1 MKTSDYVKW
10 TVAMLRGELSRR
22 GLSKVGKKN
31 DMIRTLIDDDEKQ
44 LLDDG
49 DEKSKKILWWSGEK
63 LAVGW
68 GRREFSAKKRPT
80 SCCYGF
86 QIMSKKFR
94 RPVISVHVYDCCGN
108 VDVCSH
114 TSTAD
119 VLRVQFCMD
128 DVLVST

>member
-49 DEKSKKILWWSGEK
+49 DEKSKKVWR
-63 LAVGW
+63 W
-68 GRREFSAKKRPT
+68 GKAEGGGGVNSQQRSAL
-80 SCCYGF
+80 
-86 QIMSKKFR
+86 Q
-94 RPVISVHVYDCCGN
+94 
-108 VDVCSH
+108 
-114 TSTAD
+114 AAA
-119 VLRVQFCMD
+119 MD
-128 DVLVST
+128 FKS